1 MYFNIK
7 QELHSK
13 TDISATRRHFKK
25 MASSQLILIVSLLF
39 ALAIPLT
46 TAYKKAPAKPVEKTA
61 QVVVEGMVYCQSCD
75 NYGSWSL
82 SGAKPIAAA
91 KVSVICKNYMKRV
104 SYYKA
109 FQTDKNGYLFA
120 ELDGF
125 KMGHSYLDHPLHSCR
140 VKLVSSP
147 LENCNVFTN
156 VNYGLTGAPLRFL
169 DKTLRRS
176 NYEAVIYAAGPFA
189 FRPAYCPPKPEY

>member
-1 MYFNIK
+1 
-7 QELHSK
+7 
-13 TDISATRRHFKK
+13 
-25 MASSQLILIVSLLF
+25 MASSQLVLIASLL
-39 ALAIPLT
+39 LAVAFPLI
-46 TAYKKAPAKPVEKTA
+46 TAYGKAPAKSTEKTS

-91 KVSVICKNYMKRV
+91 KVSIICKNHMRRV
-104 SYYKA
+104 SFYKA

-120 ELDGF
+120 PLEGF
-125 KMGHSYLDHPLHSCR
+125 KMGNSYLDHPLHSCR
-140 VKLVSSP
+140 VKLVDSP
-147 LENCNVFTN
+147 LKNCDVFTN
-156 VNYGLTGAPLRFL
+156 VNYGITGAPLRFL

>member
-1 MYFNIK
+1 
-7 QELHSK
+7 
-13 TDISATRRHFKK
+13 
-25 MASSQLILIVSLLF
+25 MASSQLVLIVLLLLE
-39 ALAIPLT
+39 LAFPLI
-46 TAYKKAPAKPVEKTA
+46 TAYDNVADKSVEKTA

-104 SYYKA
+104 SFYKA
-109 FQTDKNGYLFA
+109 FKTDENGYLFA
-120 ELDGF
+120 QLDGF
-125 KMGHSYLDHPLHSCR
+125 KMGQSYLDHPLHSCH
-140 VKLVSSP
+140 VKLVDSP
-147 LENCNVFTN
+147 LENCDVFTN
-156 VNYGLTGAPLRFL
+156 INYGITGGRLRYL

-176 NYEAVIYAAGPFA
+176 NYDAVIYAAGPFA